1 MRMGTR
7 RNTVPTNTPKPKKK
21 SIKLTIPDDL
31 EPTYVNLARITHSP
45 SEMTLDFALIVPGNE
60 AAKVQ
65 SRVLMSPVSAK
76 LFYRALGE
84 NLAKYEAKF
93 GEINLPGGSSLA
105 ENLFNFPQ
113 K

>member
-1 MRMGTR
+1 M
-7 RNTVPTNTPKPKKK
+7 PTNTPKPKKK

-93 GEINLPGGSSLA
+93 GEINIPGGSSLA